1 MKVHK
6 GDKVLVIAGKD
17 KGKTSKVIKALPSA
31 RKIVVEDVNIKK
43 KHIRPKKEGQKGQ
56 IVQLPAPIGVSNVKV
71 MCPKCE
77 KATRLGYKKL
87 ENNKKVRICKKC
99 NAEI

>member
-6 GDKVLVIAGKD
+6 GDKVLVITGKD
-17 KGKTSKVIKALPSA
+17 KGKTSKVIKALPSVG
-31 RKIVVEDVNIKK
+31 KVVVEEVNIKK

-56 IVQLPAPIGVSNVKV
+56 VVQIPAPVSISNVKV

-87 ENNKKVRICKKC
+87 ENNKKVRVCKKC